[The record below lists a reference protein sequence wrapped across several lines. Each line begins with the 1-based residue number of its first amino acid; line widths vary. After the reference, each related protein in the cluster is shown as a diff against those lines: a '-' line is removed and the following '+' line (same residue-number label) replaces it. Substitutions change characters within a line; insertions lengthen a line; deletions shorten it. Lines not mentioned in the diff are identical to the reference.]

1 MEGERRGEK
10 RRWGIRWRKRR
21 QLLFMIMW
29 WSSRGLL
36 LEKPEAR
43 FSSFSETVPGAVR
56 VFFAFFK
63 KIFYLN
69 NCFCVQLLEFLEP
82 FVQFFKSGFVSV
94 LCISPPEF
102 SLPHACVSSSVIL
115 CCVVT
120 PDFSST
126 FLESF
131 LYFKLEY
138 LELLFFSPHNFLD
151 PTLHLCIFSQFL
163 LFFFPFIFLGSMV
176 FFLDFIIKKSFC
188 SPSIGE

>member
-1 MEGERRGEK
+1 MKKGDGEK
-10 RRWGIRWRKRR
+10 GGGREGSFCSRLCDEAAEVFFWKNLKHFF
-21 QLLFMIMW
+21 LLFQK
-29 WSSRGLL
+29 LF
-36 LEKPEAR
+36 LELSG
-43 FSSFSETVPGAVR
+43 F
-56 VFFAFFK
+56 VF
-63 KIFYLN
+63 FYLN
-69 NCFCVQLLEFLEP
+69 YCFCVRLLEFLEL

-138 LELLFFSPHNFLD
+138 LELLCFF
-151 PTLHLCIFSQFL
+151 PTISWILHCISAYFPSSSFSSFL
-163 LFFFPFIFLGSMV
+163 LFSWAPWFFP
-176 FFLDFIIKKSFC
+176 
-188 SPSIGE
+188 